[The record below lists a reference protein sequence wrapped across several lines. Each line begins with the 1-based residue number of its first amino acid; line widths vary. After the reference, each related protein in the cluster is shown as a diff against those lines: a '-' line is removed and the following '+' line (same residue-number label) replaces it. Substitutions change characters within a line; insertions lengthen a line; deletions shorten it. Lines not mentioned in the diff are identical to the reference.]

1 MKTKLL
7 AICFA
12 WLTLGSVAVAQS
24 GPQLQLVGTIFFPAD
39 PNGCSSSDTTGGS
52 DVWGYTASDGS
63 EYAIMGVRDGV
74 AVVKVPEMQVIG
86 VVPGPKNFDC
96 YYHRDIKTYSH
107 YAYVV
112 NEMTGTNEGMMIIDL
127 QYLPDSVHFVKS
139 YVANSQKT
147 SHNLS
152 IDVATG
158 YAYVLRSNGFGLRI
172 ISLADPENPF
182 DVFAFDT
189 GRIHDVYTRNDTMVI
204 SEGNSRRFSIWDV
217 SDKDL
222 PNKLATFVPPSSG
235 YAHNAWLSDDGR
247 YVMTTEET
255 TGKTVKMWDISDLNN
270 ISLVGEWLGAS
281 QLAHNTHIKGNY
293 AYISHYKSGIHIV
306 DISDPTNPAE
316 VARYDTYPQNDNS
329 GFAGCWGAYP
339 FTRSDYVYASD
350 MNGKLTV
357 LKFSIPTGIDGETD
371 PLPETIELAQNYP
384 NPFNPMTQI
393 RFQLSEVAAVELSI
407 YDMQGRLVRTLVD
420 EIYGPGVHNVV
431 WNGRDNYGQPV
442 ASGQYIYR
450 LNSGRQVLS
459 RTMTLVK

>member
-7 AICFA
+7 AACVV
-12 WLTLGSVAVAQS
+12 WLVWGGIAIAQS

-39 PNGCSSSDTTGGS
+39 PNGCSSTDTTGGS
-52 DVWGYTASDGS
+52 DVWGYTAPDGS
-63 EYAIMGVRDGV
+63 EYAIMGVMDGV
-74 AVVKVPEMQVIG
+74 AVVKVPEMQVID

-139 YVANSQKT
+139 YVANNQKT

-189 GRIHDVYTRNDTMVI
+189 GRIHDVYTRNDTMIV

-217 SDKDL
+217 SDKDF

-235 YAHNAWLSDDGR
+235 YAHNAWLSEDGR

-255 TGKTVKMWDISDLNN
+255 TGKTVKMWDISDFNN

-306 DISDPTNPAE
+306 DISNPANPTE

-339 FTRSDYVYASD
+339 FTGSDYVYASD

-357 LKFSIPTGIDGETD
+357 LKFSLPTGIDEATN
-371 PLPETIELAQNYP
+371 PLPATMDLSQNYP

-393 RFQLSEVAAVELSI
+393 KFQLSEAAAVELSV
-407 YDMQGRLVRTLVD
+407 YDMQGRLVRTLID

-431 WNGRDNYGQPV
+431 WNGRDSYGQPV

-450 LNSGRQVLS
+450 LKSEQQVLS